1 MSNHSPLSL
10 KDKPFLAQVWS
21 LAHPYWRSDEKRIAW
36 LLLGLVVGLNYLI
49 VEVAVLYSNWNRDF
63 FNLMQNEEWNNF
75 WNMLG
80 QFVLIMAVYT
90 VVDFTRGVFTQNIAD
105 PLASV
110 VNPCIFTK
118 MVGWKAFV
126 PTSTD
131 LSRQ

>member
-1 MSNHSPLSL
+1 MSNPSPLSL
-10 KDKPFLAQVWS
+10 KDKSFLSQVWS

-80 QFVLIMAVYT
+80 QFVL
-90 VVDFTRGVFTQNIAD
+90 
-105 PLASV
+105 
-110 VNPCIFTK
+110 
-118 MVGWKAFV
+118 
-126 PTSTD
+126 
-131 LSRQ
+131 